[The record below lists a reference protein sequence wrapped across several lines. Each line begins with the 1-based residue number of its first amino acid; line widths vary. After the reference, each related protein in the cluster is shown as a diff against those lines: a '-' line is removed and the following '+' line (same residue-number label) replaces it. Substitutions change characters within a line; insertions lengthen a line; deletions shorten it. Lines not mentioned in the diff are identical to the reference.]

1 MIDLEEHAD
10 GTVLPIRAHAGA
22 RANALRGEQGGEL
35 KVAVTQVAE
44 KGKANKA
51 ILQLLGKKLN
61 VPRSRLELIAGH
73 SNTHKKILVRGIQPG
88 ELAARIAAAVDARR

>member
-1 MIDLEEHAD
+1 MIDLEERAD

-51 ILQLLGKKLN
+51 ILKQLGKKLKL
-61 VPRSRLELIAGH
+61 PRSRLELIAGQ
-73 SNTHKKILVRGIQPG
+73 SSTHKKILVHGIQAG
-88 ELAARIAAAVDARR
+88 ELAARIETAIDARR